1 MKSLLQRIAWI
12 AALFTACTPSK
23 PISDG
28 NESNDV
34 IHDFAWIDSLKYDD
48 MTNEHSD
55 ARKIKNIA
63 NKNCR
68 RNEKPE
74 LLFRLGNL
82 YFVRIKRRISASD
95 APITY
100 RSIAI
105 SPPNFI
111 FNLPN
116 DVLFQHFSTE
126 IRKNPEVIA
135 LDERLTAMLLL
146 ATGNSHIVN
155 PNNNQSGV
163 WEDNGDTLTIEF
175 KRLQSNGGMRSD
187 SIEDCRLIVDNKH
200 NHRIECLHD
209 SQ

>member
-1 MKSLLQRIAWI
+1 M
-12 AALFTACTPSK
+12 
-23 PISDG
+23 
-28 NESNDV
+28 
-34 IHDFAWIDSLKYDD
+34 
-48 MTNEHSD
+48 
-55 ARKIKNIA
+55 
-63 NKNCR
+63 
-68 RNEKPE
+68 
-74 LLFRLGNL
+74 GNL

-155 PNNNQSGV
+155 PYNNQSGV

>member
-48 MTNEHSD
+48 MTDEHSD

-82 YFVRIKRRISASD
+82 YFVRIKRHISASD
-95 APITY
+95 APIT
-100 RSIAI
+100 
-105 SPPNFI
+105 
-111 FNLPN
+111 
-116 DVLFQHFSTE
+116 
-126 IRKNPEVIA
+126 
-135 LDERLTAMLLL
+135 
-146 ATGNSHIVN
+146 
-155 PNNNQSGV
+155 
-163 WEDNGDTLTIEF
+163 
-175 KRLQSNGGMRSD
+175 
-187 SIEDCRLIVDNKH
+187 
-200 NHRIECLHD
+200 
-209 SQ
+209 